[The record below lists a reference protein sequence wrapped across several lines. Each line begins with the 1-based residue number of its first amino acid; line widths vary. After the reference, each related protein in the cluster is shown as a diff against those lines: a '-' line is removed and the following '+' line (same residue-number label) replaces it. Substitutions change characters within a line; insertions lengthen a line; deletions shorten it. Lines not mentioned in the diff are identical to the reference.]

1 MVEHPEKAESLIEI
15 GLRLLGTS
23 ARLLVKCAE
32 TGEQLRSVG
41 RLGQACRQVSL
52 ELGGAK
58 CSLGAYSVPISV
70 RCAADG
76 RGSNGEERG
85 RAQNSNEKCGPIRAL
100 HRLPSHIG

>member
-1 MVEHPEKAESLIEI
+1 MVEYPEKAYSLVKI

-32 TGEQLRSVG
+32 TGEQLRSLG

-58 CSLGAYSVPISV
+58 CWPEAYSVPISV

-76 RGSNGEERG
+76 RGG
-85 RAQNSNEKCGPIRAL
+85 KCRPASTSIKLSGQY
-100 HRLPSHIG
+100 